1 LRCVDFS
8 IVGAAAFSALGAMT
22 LAADTERSRT
32 ALLPRR
38 KGALLAL
45 GWVSSDFLLSFRVVK
60 IVCYGGFYAGYF
72 NKIKRLFFIY

>member
-32 ALLPRR
+32 LLLPRR

-45 GWVSSDFLLSFRVVK
+45 GWVSSDFLLSFKVVK
-60 IVCYGGFYAGYF
+60 IVCCGGFVQAILT
-72 NKIKRLFFIY
+72 K